1 MIPVWANSFT
11 MINLEQKLSFVNY
24 LLKHIPN
31 PRKTFP
37 LFFSSLNWSWVFNL
51 AKLLHLTALRT
62 SYKKAS
68 ATASY
73 WVILLIETCIEQRR
87 PKLQDV
93 IHVFTIALIFLM
105 YLLAFLFLNLLFY
118 IYCNETALV
127 KKAIMYVCVYYVCDW
142 FKVIHHNHM
151 EN

>member
-1 MIPVWANSFT
+1 MGFQLGKIVTFNST
-11 MINLEQKLSFVNY
+11 QD
-24 LLKHIPN
+24 LLQESKYN
-31 PRKTFP
+31 CQ
-37 LFFSSLNWSWVFNL
+37 
-51 AKLLHLTALRT
+51 LLGN
-62 SYKKAS
+62 
-68 ATASY
+68 
-73 WVILLIETCIEQRR
+73 IETCTEQRR